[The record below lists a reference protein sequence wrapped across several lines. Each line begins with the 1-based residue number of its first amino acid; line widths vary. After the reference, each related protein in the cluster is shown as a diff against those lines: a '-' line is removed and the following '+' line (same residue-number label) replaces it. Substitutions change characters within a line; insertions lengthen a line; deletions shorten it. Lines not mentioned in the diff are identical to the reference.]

1 MNTFLQAV
9 LNYSDIFSF
18 IGNLEEPVT
27 TLLYL
32 FVKTFIYVY
41 FCVLCVRFVIHLLD
55 INVWREVHSVDIQR
69 V

>member
-9 LNYSDIFSF
+9 LNYSDIF
-18 IGNLEEPVT
+18 LEEPVT